1 MAKPEKKPVN
11 EEPVKPMA
19 VQEPTIYE
27 EVAALKLRVNELEN
41 ITNKHTRYHFAGISK
56 E

>member
-1 MAKPEKKPVN
+1 MAKKIEK
-11 EEPVKPMA
+11 EEPRPMA

-41 ITNKHTRYHFAGISK
+41 VTNKHTRYHFAGVSK

>member
-1 MAKPEKKPVN
+1 MIKEKKPVQ

-19 VQEPTIYE
+19 VEEPTLME
-27 EVAALKLRVNELEN
+27 EVTALKLRVNELEH
-41 ITNKHTRYHFAGISK
+41 ITNKHQRYHFAGVSK